1 MDTQLRRTTRAPW
14 TQQDW
19 EALTGIVSRA
29 ALDATSEERAARVVG
44 KHARAVLRAY
54 STSFFVVT
62 RFLPTVK
69 RERVEAIY
77 AAVRFPDEI
86 VDTFPLAP
94 EEKLAALNQWR
105 DGYEGALTMPSLK
118 SGIASG
124 IPPFASLFGSVMRTC
139 EIPADYYRSFLD
151 AMRFDAQAQPRP
163 FIDLDDLIES
173 YIYGSAIV
181 VGYFLAHVYGAS
193 SPGQFDRAM
202 RSARQLAIGLQL
214 TNFLRDVGEDQRRGR
229 LYLPLDLLM
238 QEGIGEPDVA
248 DTRQHPALARVL
260 RKMAGTAE
268 NMYAAAAADLDAFA
282 PDSRTAIHACIKVYR
297 QLNERIGRS
306 PNGILHREHV
316 PFTEKVRVLPT
327 SKYWKLPI
335 AYLAS

>member
-1 MDTQLRRTTRAPW
+1 MGRAPW
-14 TQQDW
+14 TQQEWDT
-19 EALTGIVSRA
+19 LTAVTSQA
-29 ALDATSEERAARVVG
+29 AIDAHDDERAARAVG

-62 RFLPTVK
+62 RFLPPLK
-69 RERVEAIY
+69 RERVESIY

-86 VDTFPLAP
+86 VDTFPLSP
-94 EEKLAALNQWR
+94 QEKIFALEAWREDHECALATRSIQSAIQAGRSPFNALF
-105 DGYEGALTMPSLK
+105 
-118 SGIASG
+118 ASVERTCG
-124 IPPFASLFGSVMRTC
+124 IPH
-139 EIPADYYRSFLD
+139 DYYRSFLE
-151 AMRFDAQAQPRP
+151 AMRFDAQPRQ
-163 FIDLDDLIES
+163 FVDLEDLIES

-181 VGYFLAHVYGAS
+181 VGYFLAHVYGPSA
-193 SPGQFDRAM
+193 PGEWNRAM

-229 LYLPLDLLM
+229 LYLPLDLLLR
-238 QEGIGEPDVA
+238 EGIGEPDVS
-248 DTRQHPALARVL
+248 DPRQHQAFARVL
-260 RKMAGTAE
+260 RKLACTAE
-268 NMYAAAAADLDAFA
+268 EMYAAAAADLDAFA

-306 PNGILHREHV
+306 PHGILHREHV
-316 PFTEKVRVLPT
+316 PFAEKVRVLPP

>member
-1 MDTQLRRTTRAPW
+1 VAVAST
-14 TQQDW
+14 
-19 EALTGIVSRA
+19 A
-29 ALDATSEERAARVVG
+29 ALNADSEERAARAVG
-44 KHARAVLRAY
+44 RQARAVLRAY

-62 RFLPTVK
+62 RFLPAPK
-69 RERVEAIY
+69 REKVEAIY

-86 VDTFPLAP
+86 VDTFPLSP
-94 EEKLAALNQWR
+94 EEKLHALDEWGQQ
-105 DGYEGALTMPSLK
+105 YERALTMKSVQ
-118 SGIASG
+118 SGIAAGVPCFAALFSSVVQTCG
-124 IPPFASLFGSVMRTC
+124 IPSG
-139 EIPADYYRSFLD
+139 YYRSFLE
-151 AMRFDAQAQPRP
+151 AMRFDAQPRR
-163 FIDLDDLIES
+163 FVDLEDLVES

-181 VGYFLAHVYGAS
+181 VGYFLAHVYGPS
-193 SPGQFDRAM
+193 SPAQWDRAM

-229 LYLPLDLLM
+229 LYLPLDLLIR
-238 QEGIGEPDVA
+238 EGIGEPDVS
-248 DTRQHPALARVL
+248 DQRQHAAFARVL
-260 RKMAGTAE
+260 RKLAATAE
-268 NMYAAAAADLDAFA
+268 EMYSASAADLDAFA

-306 PNGILHREHV
+306 PDGILHREHV

>member
-1 MDTQLRRTTRAPW
+1 MNTRLRRAVDAPW
-14 TQQDW
+14 TRQEW
-19 EALTGIVSRA
+19 EGVATVAARA
-29 ALDATSEERAARVVG
+29 ALEASTEERAARAVG

-62 RFLPTVK
+62 RFLPPLK

-86 VDTFPLAP
+86 VDTFPLSSQ
-94 EEKLAALNQWR
+94 EKLDALDDWAE
-105 DGYEGALTMPSLK
+105 DYERALTMTSVQ
-118 SGIASG
+118 SGVRAGVS
-124 IPPFASLFGSVMRTC
+124 PFTSLFGSVVRTC
-139 EIPADYYRSFLD
+139 GIPEHYYRSFLD
-151 AMRFDAQAQPRP
+151 AMRFDAAPRR
-163 FIDLDDLIES
+163 FVDLEDLIES

-193 SPGQFDRAM
+193 SPGDWNRAM

-229 LYLPLDLLM
+229 VYLPIDLLLR
-238 QEGIGEPDVA
+238 EGIDEPDVS
-248 DTRQHPALARVL
+248 DPRQHQAFARVL
-260 RKMAGTAE
+260 RRLAATAE
-268 NMYAAAAADLDAFA
+268 EMYAASAADLDAFA
-282 PDSRTAIHACIKVYR
+282 PDSRTAIHACIRVYR

-306 PNGILHREHV
+306 PQGILHREHV

>member
-1 MDTQLRRTTRAPW
+1 METQFRRMGRAPW
-14 TQQDW
+14 TEQEWHTLTAVTSQAAVD
-19 EALTGIVSRA
+19 AL
-29 ALDATSEERAARVVG
+29 SEERAARAVG

-62 RFLPTVK
+62 RFLPPLK
-69 RERVEAIY
+69 RERVESIY

-86 VDTFPLAP
+86 VDTFPLSP
-94 EEKLAALNQWR
+94 EEKLLGLDAWGQDHER
-105 DGYEGALTMPSLK
+105 ALTATSVQGAIR
-118 SGIASG
+118 SGVSPFNALFASVVRSSG
-124 IPPFASLFGSVMRTC
+124 IPH
-139 EIPADYYRSFLD
+139 EYYRSFLE
-151 AMRFDAQAQPRP
+151 AMRFDAQPRR
-163 FIDLDDLIES
+163 FVNLEDLIES

-181 VGYFLAHVYGAS
+181 VGYFLAYVYGPSA
-193 SPGQFDRAM
+193 PGEWNRAM

-229 LYLPLDLLM
+229 LYLPLDLLRR
-238 QEGIGEPDVA
+238 EGISEPDVTDPQQQQA
-248 DTRQHPALARVL
+248 FARVL
-260 RKMAGTAE
+260 RQLAGTAE
-268 NMYAAAAADLDAFA
+268 GMYAAAAADLDAFA
-282 PDSRTAIHACIKVYR
+282 PDSRTAIHACIRVYR

-306 PNGILHREHV
+306 PEGILHREHV

>member
-1 MDTQLRRTTRAPW
+1 VETRLRRAVRAPW
-14 TQQDW
+14 TQQEW
-19 EALTGIVSRA
+19 EGVTTAAARA
-29 ALDATSEERAARVVG
+29 ALESSTDDRAARAVG

-62 RFLPTVK
+62 RFLPPLK

-86 VDTFPLAP
+86 VDTFPLSS
-94 EEKLAALNQWR
+94 EEKSNALDEWANDYDR
-105 DGYEGALTMPSLK
+105 ALTITSVQAGVRGGVSPFTALF
-118 SGIASG
+118 ASVVRTCG
-124 IPPFASLFGSVMRTC
+124 IPHP
-139 EIPADYYRSFLD
+139 YYRSFLD
-151 AMRFDAQAQPRP
+151 AMRFDAEPRR
-163 FIDLDDLIES
+163 FVDLEDLIES

-181 VGYFLAHVYGAS
+181 VGYFLAHVYGSS
-193 SPGQFDRAM
+193 SPGEWNRAM

-238 QEGIGEPDVA
+238 REGIGEPDVS
-248 DTRQHPALARVL
+248 DPRQHEAFARVL
-260 RKMAGTAE
+260 RKLAATAE
-268 NMYAAAAADLDAFA
+268 EMYAASAADLDAFA
-282 PDSRTAIHACIKVYR
+282 PDSRTAIHACIRVYR

-306 PNGILHREHV
+306 PQGILHREHV